1 MKHGSLFSGIG
12 GFDLAADWMGW
23 ENIFHCE
30 IAEFPR
36 KILNHYWPNAECHE
50 DIKKTD
56 FTKYRGTVDIIS
68 GGFPCQPYS
77 AAGKRLGKEDD
88 RHLWPEMLRVIR
100 EVKPQWVVG
109 ENVRGLLN
117 WNGGMVFHEVCADLE
132 NIGYEVQAFIIPAS
146 GINAPHQRERL
157 WIVAHSSLYA
167 NGLSTEGR
175 MDMGGELLEG
185 REREEKTNGFGIISK
200 DATDTQNYGRKTDER
215 INNGT
220 KYKSNDRGTI
230 RNIFNTD
237 GKQRDASDSDKHGRQ
252 EQYRNMGEENGKK
265 EEQRNEF
272 IWNAIKSSSKDRNAT
287 DTESLRINRAQKYE
301 NNNSQSRERR
311 RCDINNFSKIQR
323 GNNAPNSDL
332 HGFDECN
339 SKDEINASEREFN
352 ALNDID
358 QSNGIGNI
366 ADSKGERLEGLRRQ
380 KERYSKLHRGYDG
393 LSNWQNFPTQSPVCG
408 GDDGISAYSH
418 DRTIQNENTM
428 DRTLVIKSAIDAGRL
443 MVDIETGKIYST
455 VTKSNVGDKVE
466 LKGADCNGYRV
477 HNISFGGIKKQCRAH
492 QIVWI
497 YANGVY
503 DKDVLMI
510 DHINRNKSDNRL
522 SNLRLVDAKGNREN
536 VNEYEGK
543 LTQDE
548 KDTMYFIYAEGHMSI
563 RELAEDFGISKSR
576 VHQLLSE
583 HKGLDN
589 ITFPKWRNESIKGY
603 GNAVV
608 PQVVYRIFKTIEYIQ
623 NLKP

>member
-36 KILNHYWPNAECHE
+36 KILNHYWPNADCHE

-88 RHLWPEMLRVIR
+88 RHLWPEMLRVIW

-157 WIVAHSSLYA
+157 WIVAHTDNTRTNQRLQS
-167 NGLSTEGR
+167 NGEWKENDEQRRGQSQSEHWENGIN
-175 MDMGGELLEG
+175 GNV
-185 REREEKTNGFGIISK
+185 TNS
-200 DATDTQNYGRKTDER
+200 QNYGRKTDER

-220 KYKSNDRGTI
+220 KYKSKDRDTI

-237 GKQRDASDSDKHGRQ
+237 GKQRDVA
-252 EQYRNMGEENGKK
+252 
-265 EEQRNEF
+265 
-272 IWNAIKSSSKDRNAT
+272 
-287 DTESLRINRAQKYE
+287 DT
-301 NNNSQSRERR
+301 
-311 RCDINNFSKIQR
+311 
-323 GNNAPNSDL
+323 DL
-332 HGFDECN
+332 HGFDERN
-339 SKDEINASEREFN
+339 GNDEINASKRGFN

-358 QSNGIGNI
+358 QSNGIGN
-366 ADSKGERLEGLRRQ
+366 ATDTEGQRTWEQSSENRGRKDGRFNDLSKDGNATDTSNERLQR
-380 KERYSKLHRGYDG
+380 SKNNGSIGKCREDSDKQFTRCIQ
-393 LSNWQNFPTQSPVCG
+393 SNWQNFPTQSPVCS
-408 GDDGISAYSH
+408 GDDGISH
-418 DRTIQNENTM
+418 
-428 DRTLVIKSAIDAGRL
+428 
-443 MVDIETGKIYST
+443 
-455 VTKSNVGDKVE
+455 
-466 LKGADCNGYRV
+466 
-477 HNISFGGIKKQCRAH
+477 
-492 QIVWI
+492 
-497 YANGVY
+497 
-503 DKDVLMI
+503 
-510 DHINRNKSDNRL
+510 
-522 SNLRLVDAKGNREN
+522 
-536 VNEYEGK
+536 
-543 LTQDE
+543 
-548 KDTMYFIYAEGHMSI
+548 
-563 RELAEDFGISKSR
+563 
-576 VHQLLSE
+576 
-583 HKGLDN
+583 GLDN

-623 NLKP
+623 NLKE

>member
-23 ENIFHCE
+23 ENVFHCE

-157 WIVAHSSLYA
+157 WIVANSRHNAERKTASSIT
-167 NGLSTEGR
+167 NEGEQSSIIHTSEQSR
-175 MDMGGELLEG
+175 N
-185 REREEKTNGFGIISK
+185 KSAIFNNGFCDLQRDAAHTDNTRSNNGMQSNGEWKENDEQRRGQSQSEHWENGINGNVTNS
-200 DATDTQNYGRKTDER
+200 QNYGRKTDER

-237 GKQRDASDSDKHGRQ
+237 GKQR
-252 EQYRNMGEENGKK
+252 
-265 EEQRNEF
+265 
-272 IWNAIKSSSKDRNAT
+272 
-287 DTESLRINRAQKYE
+287 
-301 NNNSQSRERR
+301 
-311 RCDINNFSKIQR
+311 
-323 GNNAPNSDL
+323 NAPNSDL

-339 SKDEINASEREFN
+339 GNDEINASERGFN

-366 ADSKGERLEGLRRQ
+366 ADSNGERLEGLRKQ
-380 KERYSKLHRGYDG
+380 KEGHSKLHRGYDG
-393 LSNWQNFPTQSPVCG
+393 LSKWQNFPTQSPVCS
-408 GDDGISAYSH
+408 GDDGISH
-418 DRTIQNENTM
+418 
-428 DRTLVIKSAIDAGRL
+428 
-443 MVDIETGKIYST
+443 
-455 VTKSNVGDKVE
+455 
-466 LKGADCNGYRV
+466 
-477 HNISFGGIKKQCRAH
+477 
-492 QIVWI
+492 
-497 YANGVY
+497 
-503 DKDVLMI
+503 
-510 DHINRNKSDNRL
+510 
-522 SNLRLVDAKGNREN
+522 
-536 VNEYEGK
+536 
-543 LTQDE
+543 
-548 KDTMYFIYAEGHMSI
+548 
-563 RELAEDFGISKSR
+563 
-576 VHQLLSE
+576 
-583 HKGLDN
+583 GLDN

-623 NLKP
+623 NLNDNTQSKN

>member
-1 MKHGSLFSGIG
+1 MTMKHGSLFSGIG

-23 ENIFHCE
+23 ENVFHCE

-157 WIVAHSSLYA
+157 WIVANSRHNAERKTASSIT
-167 NGLSTEGR
+167 NEGEQSSIIHTSEQSR
-175 MDMGGELLEG
+175 N
-185 REREEKTNGFGIISK
+185 KSAIFNNGFCDLQRDAAHTDNTRSNNGMQSNGEWKENDEQRRGQSQSEHWENGINGNVTNS
-200 DATDTQNYGRKTDER
+200 QNYGRKTDER

-237 GKQRDASDSDKHGRQ
+237 GKQR
-252 EQYRNMGEENGKK
+252 
-265 EEQRNEF
+265 
-272 IWNAIKSSSKDRNAT
+272 
-287 DTESLRINRAQKYE
+287 
-301 NNNSQSRERR
+301 
-311 RCDINNFSKIQR
+311 
-323 GNNAPNSDL
+323 NAPNSDL

-339 SKDEINASEREFN
+339 GNDEINASERGFN

-366 ADSKGERLEGLRRQ
+366 ADSNGERLEGLRKQ
-380 KERYSKLHRGYDG
+380 KEGHSKLHRGYDG
-393 LSNWQNFPTQSPVCG
+393 LSKWQNFPTQSPVCS
-408 GDDGISAYSH
+408 GDDGISH
-418 DRTIQNENTM
+418 
-428 DRTLVIKSAIDAGRL
+428 
-443 MVDIETGKIYST
+443 
-455 VTKSNVGDKVE
+455 
-466 LKGADCNGYRV
+466 
-477 HNISFGGIKKQCRAH
+477 
-492 QIVWI
+492 
-497 YANGVY
+497 
-503 DKDVLMI
+503 
-510 DHINRNKSDNRL
+510 
-522 SNLRLVDAKGNREN
+522 
-536 VNEYEGK
+536 
-543 LTQDE
+543 
-548 KDTMYFIYAEGHMSI
+548 
-563 RELAEDFGISKSR
+563 
-576 VHQLLSE
+576 
-583 HKGLDN
+583 GLDN

-623 NLKP
+623 NLNDNTQSKN

>member
-36 KILNHYWPNAECHE
+36 KILNHYWPNADCHE

-157 WIVAHSSLYA
+157 WIVAHSINGGYSARREQDAEEDRLQKQYRSEMDCREFNRTSVSSIITHTDNGSGSCDTVQTRRQEFKELYD
-167 NGLSTEGR
+167 TQP
-175 MDMGGELLEG
+175 
-185 REREEKTNGFGIISK
+185 
-200 DATDTQNYGRKTDER
+200 DAPDSQNYGRKTDER

-220 KYKSNDRGTI
+220 KYKSNDRDTI

-237 GKQRDASDSDKHGRQ
+237 GKQRDVA
-252 EQYRNMGEENGKK
+252 
-265 EEQRNEF
+265 
-272 IWNAIKSSSKDRNAT
+272 
-287 DTESLRINRAQKYE
+287 DTESQRTWEQSSENRGRKDGRFNDLSEDGNAA
-301 NNNSQSRERR
+301 NSNIKRL
-311 RCDINNFSKIQR
+311 K
-323 GNNAPNSDL
+323 
-332 HGFDECN
+332 
-339 SKDEINASEREFN
+339 EFN
-352 ALNDID
+352 YANK
-358 QSNGIGNI
+358 SNGKVGQFDKKVLQI
-366 ADSKGERLEGLRRQ
+366 Q
-380 KERYSKLHRGYDG
+380 
-393 LSNWQNFPTQSPVCG
+393 NWDRFPTQSPVCG
-408 GDDGISAYSH
+408 GDDGISH
-418 DRTIQNENTM
+418 
-428 DRTLVIKSAIDAGRL
+428 
-443 MVDIETGKIYST
+443 
-455 VTKSNVGDKVE
+455 
-466 LKGADCNGYRV
+466 
-477 HNISFGGIKKQCRAH
+477 
-492 QIVWI
+492 
-497 YANGVY
+497 
-503 DKDVLMI
+503 
-510 DHINRNKSDNRL
+510 
-522 SNLRLVDAKGNREN
+522 
-536 VNEYEGK
+536 
-543 LTQDE
+543 
-548 KDTMYFIYAEGHMSI
+548 
-563 RELAEDFGISKSR
+563 
-576 VHQLLSE
+576 
-583 HKGLDN
+583 GLDN
-589 ITFPKWRNESIKGY
+589 ITFSKWRNESIKGY

-623 NLKP
+623 NLKQ

>member
-1 MKHGSLFSGIG
+1 
-12 GFDLAADWMGW
+12 MGW
-23 ENIFHCE
+23 ENVFHCE

-157 WIVAHSSLYA
+157 WIVANSRHNAERKTASSIT
-167 NGLSTEGR
+167 NEGEQSSIIHTSEQSR
-175 MDMGGELLEG
+175 N
-185 REREEKTNGFGIISK
+185 KSAIFNNGFCDLQRDAAHTDNTRSNNGMQSNGEWKENDEQRRGQSQSEHWENGINGNVTNS
-200 DATDTQNYGRKTDER
+200 QNYGRKTDER

-237 GKQRDASDSDKHGRQ
+237 GKQR
-252 EQYRNMGEENGKK
+252 
-265 EEQRNEF
+265 
-272 IWNAIKSSSKDRNAT
+272 
-287 DTESLRINRAQKYE
+287 
-301 NNNSQSRERR
+301 
-311 RCDINNFSKIQR
+311 
-323 GNNAPNSDL
+323 NAPNSDL

-339 SKDEINASEREFN
+339 GNDEINASERGFN

-366 ADSKGERLEGLRRQ
+366 ADSNGERLEGLRKQ
-380 KERYSKLHRGYDG
+380 KEGHSKLHRGYDG
-393 LSNWQNFPTQSPVCG
+393 LSKWQNFPTQSPVCS
-408 GDDGISAYSH
+408 GDDGISH
-418 DRTIQNENTM
+418 
-428 DRTLVIKSAIDAGRL
+428 
-443 MVDIETGKIYST
+443 
-455 VTKSNVGDKVE
+455 
-466 LKGADCNGYRV
+466 
-477 HNISFGGIKKQCRAH
+477 
-492 QIVWI
+492 
-497 YANGVY
+497 
-503 DKDVLMI
+503 
-510 DHINRNKSDNRL
+510 
-522 SNLRLVDAKGNREN
+522 
-536 VNEYEGK
+536 
-543 LTQDE
+543 
-548 KDTMYFIYAEGHMSI
+548 
-563 RELAEDFGISKSR
+563 
-576 VHQLLSE
+576 
-583 HKGLDN
+583 GLDN

-623 NLKP
+623 NINDNTQSKN